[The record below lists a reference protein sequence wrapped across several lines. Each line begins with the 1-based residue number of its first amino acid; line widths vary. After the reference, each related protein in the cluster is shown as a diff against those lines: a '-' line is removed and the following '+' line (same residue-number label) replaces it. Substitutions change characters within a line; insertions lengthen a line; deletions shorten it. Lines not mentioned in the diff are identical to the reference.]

1 MNWSIASEK
10 ERKNVSEEDE
20 VLLAQSRLQEEEEVS
35 KILEQQTR
43 SWETAEKKLESIAEE
58 ARRMTQSSD
67 TEGKNR
73 HKTGTLCRASP
84 RKKDGPKTK
93 KTWPEFGRDSRR
105 ELIKIQ
111 KHGGKRDAFSSQ
123 I

>member
-58 ARRMTQSSD
+58 ARRMTQRVS
-67 TEGKNR
+67 E
-73 HKTGTLCRASP
+73 
-84 RKKDGPKTK
+84 
-93 KTWPEFGRDSRR
+93 
-105 ELIKIQ
+105 
-111 KHGGKRDAFSSQ
+111 
-123 I
+123 